1 MLKITSE
8 GRKAA
13 LDIRLVL
20 PGTPAP
26 AQSKITALADKIVE
40 FYHQSRA
47 TKGVQLC
54 FCDISVP
61 KSKNA

>member
-26 AQSKITALADKIVE
+26 KQSKITALADKIVE
-40 FYHQSRA
+40 FYHQSQ
-47 TKGVQLC
+47 T
-54 FCDISVP
+54 
-61 KSKNA
+61 

>member
-1 MLKITSE
+1 
-8 GRKAA
+8 
-13 LDIRLVL
+13 V
-20 PGTPAP
+20 
-26 AQSKITALADKIVE
+26 QSKITALTDKIVE

-61 KSKNA
+61 KAKNA